1 MINSSNVYN
10 KPDTKKKDSEPDIIN
25 DKPDTKKKDSKKKDT
40 KKKILKRKTV
50 KRKINRILVR
60 KKIM

>member
-10 KPDTKKKDSEPDIIN
+10 KPDTKKKDSEPDIII

-40 KKKILKRKTV
+40 KKKDSKK
-50 KRKINRILVR
+50 KIDQILVR